1 MKKETIEELKQGFET
16 AYINGTFASNLEYKP
31 GFVSN
36 NPKEGK
42 KLFLRLKKNF

>member
-1 MKKETIEELKQGFET
+1 MKTETVQELRQGFET
-16 AYINGTFASNLEYKP
+16 AYINGVIASNLAYQP

-42 KLFLRLKKNF
+42 KDI